1 MKTQF
6 VVSLTIFLCI
16 GMLVMAPA
24 VQAATIVADH
34 TVVSEFE
41 SIPASYIEQ
50 AKDNF
55 RMFYGHTSH
64 GNQIIA
70 GMNILRIENSLYGF
84 NLGSGTLPGTF
95 NYDEISSDLGGEND
109 FWWMN
114 QTRVRLEQPLCD
126 RNIVMWSF
134 CGGMSWHTETTLNKL
149 CDSMSLLE
157 TEYPNVTFIYQTGH
171 LDGTGTG
178 GNLWQRNDQLRA
190 FCSANNKVL
199 FDFADIESYDPDGTL
214 HADNTGECEWCYN
227 WCTPGGSHDCP
238 LCEVIGCSHSHDFNC
253 YQKGKAF
260 WWLLSTLAG
269 WSLALDVDP
278 DQPSSMPKGFNLKQN
293 YPNPF
298 NPETKI
304 RFTLATG
311 GHCSL
316 EVYNVT
322 GRKVATLVDE
332 FLSAR
337 EHTVTWDGCD
347 DNQQSLASGVYF
359 YRLDAGDQ
367 RASRKMVL
375 LR

>member
-1 MKTQF
+1 
-6 VVSLTIFLCI
+6 
-16 GMLVMAPA
+16 
-24 VQAATIVADH
+24 
-34 TVVSEFE
+34 
-41 SIPASYIEQ
+41 
-50 AKDNF
+50 
-55 RMFYGHTSH
+55 
-64 GNQIIA
+64 
-70 GMNILRIENSLYGF
+70 
-84 NLGSGTLPGTF
+84 
-95 NYDEISSDLGGEND
+95 
-109 FWWMN
+109 
-114 QTRVRLEQPLCD
+114 
-126 RNIVMWSF
+126 
-134 CGGMSWHTETTLNKL
+134 
-149 CDSMSLLE
+149 MSLLE
-157 TEYPNVTFIYQTGH
+157 TEYEDVTFIYQTGH
-171 LDGTGTG
+171 LDGTGPT

-190 FCSANNKVL
+190 FCAANNKVL
-199 FDFADIESYDPDGTL
+199 FDFADIESYDPDGVFYPNETD
-214 HADNTGECEWCYN
+214 ACGWCYN